1 MTITEDTARRLAEA
15 LERLAAIMERD
26 GGYDEEPEWKRKPV
40 LPKGRRS
47 QRV

>member
-15 LERLAAIMERD
+15 IERLASLMERD
-26 GGYDEEPEWKRKPV
+26 GGEDEEPVELRPG

-47 QRV
+47 RRA